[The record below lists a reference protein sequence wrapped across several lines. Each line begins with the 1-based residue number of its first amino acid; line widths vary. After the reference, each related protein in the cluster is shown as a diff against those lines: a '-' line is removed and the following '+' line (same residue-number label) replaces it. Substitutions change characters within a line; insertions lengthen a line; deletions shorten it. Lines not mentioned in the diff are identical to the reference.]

1 MKILFFLESQTEL
14 IHMAKRP
21 LLFVIWDV
29 KNTQNL
35 DFHEKIQNFKS
46 IHSGQKLFKNDFKMI
61 SREF

>member
-1 MKILFFLESQTEL
+1 MLFFEKFEIKTFSE
-14 IHMAKRP
+14 HMAKRS
-21 LLFVIWDV
+21 LHFVIWDV

-61 SREF
+61 SGEF

>member
-1 MKILFFLESQTEL
+1 MYGQVIFSL
-14 IHMAKRP
+14 HMAKRP
-21 LLFVIWDV
+21 LHFVIRDV

-61 SREF
+61 FREF